1 MRDEIQFEQDA
12 GILLNTLLGEM
23 PDVGLVTWHDDGR
36 ITSLSKRCQE
46 LMQLPASA
54 AVGGSIEIIG
64 QSPCSSIL
72 SSYEQCKASL
82 DQQCIEEEFKL
93 LRDGMPCWLKLSL
106 RRCMQGCGPL
116 SYYLL
121 IVRDITLSR
130 RELEKAQQS
139 QSFFEAAL
147 RTIPDAAIVA
157 DEEGCI
163 VQVSSGAERLFGY
176 NQEELLGR
184 SAGLLV
190 GQPRMDK
197 VSTAQAEKC
206 TVPRFQISESLTKDG
221 CRLTTE
227 MITDAI
233 KDMGGH
239 VLGSISVLR
248 DISNQITMQNDLQ
261 QQVLLLDSIFR
272 QVPFA
277 LGVIGTDR
285 QIIQMSDSALALF
298 GYKQDQMANQS
309 MRMIYSTQEEFERV
323 GEMMYRI
330 RPGEPVVADLVD
342 AEGRHFNG
350 RVQVAPLFEVQETI
364 KAYLLAIEDVTEKMA
379 YDEELR
385 RYEQIVSASSD
396 ALVFLDDRHIYRAAN
411 QAYLDLWKKTRAEI
425 IGAHISEIV
434 GEEFYLRYSQPALQR
449 CFRGESV
456 FIDPVGITYPAG
468 QRFVDVRHTP
478 YRNNQGQITGV
489 LITLRDVSLRHLAE
503 LAMQESQERFRL
515 AGDFAEFAVW
525 ELDVETRRPVDDH
538 MLRHMLGYS
547 VTDAFDS
554 LDAWLSAVPEPDYQ
568 LLAEWFENIL
578 TNPRIDLCERVECR
592 MQKKSGEV
600 VYVENLIEGRLR
612 EGKRRLVGIT
622 RNITSLVQERVE
634 LRKYEHMTL
643 AARDGLA
650 LVDRHHIFRA
660 VNGFYAKHYGRAME
674 NIVGEN
680 VSTLLG
686 ERFCQRDFKP
696 MLDRCFAGEEPQ
708 IECWKT
714 YPVTGRR
721 RSEISFSPYR
731 NKSGTITRVLVTT
744 HDITDSYLSQLALQE
759 SEEKFRAI
767 FDYVPIG
774 VVILAIEDGSI
785 LDANPASLAMHG
797 YEKDE
802 CLSLKPWQVAVG
814 ITPRNFAAEW
824 GRMTERRRSRFETE
838 HWRKDGSTL
847 HVLADA
853 SRVQIN
859 EREVIVITLTDITDL
874 KQLDLKLRERQ
885 SQYRLLVESTKGILF
900 RAQPKTFRFKFVSQE
915 AEHLLGYPVAAW
927 AEERDFWLNHLHP
940 EDRQWAPEYCL
951 SMIGQQKDY
960 EFDYRMIAAD
970 GRVVWLH
977 DVTSVIV
984 VDGKVVSLV
993 GVMVDITARKE
1004 AEAERW
1010 RLSEMIQQST
1020 DAILLT
1026 DTDFKVAYINKAF
1039 TELYGY
1045 DIDDLRGRCPE
1056 ILDAEADGERIN
1068 QQIYGDLQAGRQ
1080 VSRELLN
1087 LRKDGSHFYCQHTI
1101 NPLRNDQGDII
1112 AYMSSQRD
1120 VSMRKEAERALRESE
1135 EKYRQIVET
1144 AHEGIWV
1151 VDGQAMTTFVNPRLA
1166 EMLGYTDTEMSER
1179 TLFEF
1184 LDPANDSL
1192 ARQFWKRLLRDG
1204 KANVDLLF
1212 RRKDGSDLWSHVS
1225 TRLMQAK
1232 QGETVSVMTLLTDI
1246 TEQRKLTE
1254 ALVRSQKMEAVG
1266 QLTGGIAH
1274 DFNNILGSI
1283 LGFAE
1288 LAQMRFG
1295 DDNAKL
1301 HEYLVQIETAGG
1313 RARDLIRQLLIF
1325 SRGENTRSAAAVP
1338 LTPLIKEVMKM
1349 LVPMLPGAIEIRTEL
1364 PVDTVSAKVDPLHI
1378 QQMLMN
1384 LCINARDAI
1393 SKSGLITVMLTKRNV
1408 AWERCT
1414 ICGEL
1419 VSGVWVSIQ
1428 VNDTGPGIAE
1438 FLRDDIFQPFIT
1450 SKEVGEGSG
1459 MGLAVVRGIV
1469 NSYNGHI
1476 LVESSPGKGA
1486 SFEILLPEAIEEAE
1500 ETVPERAVENSRARL
1515 DGFMMLTVDDETQF
1529 MSYCN
1534 ELLNDAGAEVVSCNN
1549 GIQAL
1554 GRYAR
1559 DGVEFDLII
1568 TDQSMPGM
1576 SGTEM
1581 VQALRKL
1588 GCHSPVILCSGYG
1601 QEVDLETMQR
1611 LGIDELLPK
1620 PTRRGE
1626 LMSAIRRTLAL

>member
-1 MRDEIQFEQDA
+1 MRDEINFEQDA
-12 GILLNTLLGEM
+12 GILLNVLLSEL
-23 PDVGLVTWHDDGR
+23 PDVGVLTWHDDGR

-54 AVGGSIEIIG
+54 AVGGSVDIIG
-64 QSPCSSIL
+64 QSPCRSFL
-72 SSYEQCKASL
+72 ALYEQCKSSL
-82 DQQCIEEEFKL
+82 DQQCVEEDLKL
-93 LRDGMPCWLKLSL
+93 MRGGMPYWLNLSL
-106 RRCMQGCGPL
+106 RRCPQGCGPL
-116 SYYLL
+116 SDYLL
-121 IVRDITLSR
+121 IVRDITPSR

-147 RTIPDAAIVA
+147 RAIPDAAIVA
-157 DEEGCI
+157 DTEGCI
-163 VQVSSGAERLFGY
+163 AQVSSGAERLFGY
-176 NQEELLGR
+176 SQEELLGR
-184 SAGLLV
+184 SAKLLV
-190 GQPRMDK
+190 GEPQMDT
-197 VSTAQAEKC
+197 VSTVQAEEC
-206 TVPRFQISESLTKDG
+206 AVPRFQIGESLTKHG
-221 CRLTTE
+221 SRLTTE

-233 KDMGGH
+233 EDMGGH
-239 VLGSISVLR
+239 VLGTITVLR
-248 DISNQITMQNDLQ
+248 DISTQITMQNDLLQ
-261 QQVLLLDSIFR
+261 QTLLLDSIFR

-298 GYKQDQMANQS
+298 RYQQDQMANHS
-309 MRMIYSTQEEFERV
+309 IRMIYSTQEEFERV

-342 AEGRHFNG
+342 AQGRQFYGH
-350 RVQVAPLFEVQETI
+350 VQVAPLFDVEETI
-364 KAYLLAIEDVTEKMA
+364 RGYLLAIEDVTEQLA
-379 YDEELR
+379 YGEELR

-396 ALVFLDDRHIYRAAN
+396 ALIFIDDRHIYCAAN
-411 QAYLDLWKKTRAEI
+411 QAYLDLWQKSREEI

-449 CFRGESV
+449 CFKGESV
-456 FIDPVGITYPAG
+456 FIDPVEATYPAG
-468 QRFVDVRHTP
+468 RRFVDVRHTP

-489 LITLRDVSLRHLAE
+489 LITLRDVSHHHLAE

-525 ELDVETRRPVDDH
+525 ELDVETRTPVDDL
-538 MLRHMLGYS
+538 MLRRMLGYS
-547 VTDAFDS
+547 VADAFDS
-554 LDAWLSAVPEPDYQ
+554 LDAWLSVVLDPDNQ
-568 LLAEWFENIL
+568 PLVEWFEQIL
-578 TNPRIDLCERVECR
+578 TNPDIDLSERIECR
-592 MQKKSGEV
+592 VQKKSGEMV
-600 VYVENLIEGRLR
+600 HVENLIEGRLR
-612 EGKRRLVGIT
+612 DGKRRLVGIT
-622 RNITSLVQERVE
+622 RNITSLVQEREE
-634 LRKYEHMTL
+634 LRKYERMTL
-643 AARDGLA
+643 AVRDGLA
-650 LVDRHHIFRA
+650 LIDRQHIFRA
-660 VNGFYAKHYGRAME
+660 VNGFYVKHYGRAMDA
-674 NIVGEN
+674 IVGET
-680 VSTLLG
+680 VTTLLG
-686 ERFCQRDFKP
+686 EQFYQREFKP

-708 IECWKT
+708 IECWRN
-714 YPVTGRR
+714 YPLTGRR
-721 RSEISFSPYR
+721 RVEISFAPYHDE
-731 NKSGTITRVLVTT
+731 SGRISRVLVTT
-744 HDITDSYLSQLALQE
+744 HDITDSYLSQLALRE

-785 LDANPASLAMHG
+785 LDANPASLTMHG
-797 YEKDE
+797 YEKE
-802 CLSLKPWQVAVG
+802 EYLSLKPWEVVVE

-824 GRMTERRRSRFETE
+824 GRVTERRRSRFESE

-847 HVLADA
+847 HVLVDA

-859 EREVIVITLTDITDL
+859 EREVIVSTLTDITHL
-874 KQLDLKLRERQ
+874 KQLELKLREQ
-885 SQYRLLVESTKGILF
+885 QGQYRLLVESSNAILF
-900 RAQPKTFRFKFVSQE
+900 SADPKTFRFNFVSQE
-915 AEHLLGYPVAAW
+915 AVHLLGYPVTAW
-927 AEERDFWLNHLHP
+927 ANEKDFWLNHLHP

-951 SMIGQQKDY
+951 SMIGQQKDH

-984 VDGKVVSLV
+984 ADGKVVSLV
-993 GVMVDITARKE
+993 GVMVDITAGKE

-1056 ILDAEADGERIN
+1056 ILDAEADAEHIN
-1068 QQIYGDLQAGRQ
+1068 PQIYSDLQAGRQ

-1120 VSMRKEAERALRESE
+1120 VSMRKNAERALIESE

-1166 EMLGYTDTEMSER
+1166 EMLGYTDDEMSRR
-1179 TLFEF
+1179 TLFDF
-1184 LDPANDSL
+1184 LDPTNDSM
-1192 ARQFWKRLLRDG
+1192 ARRFWKRLLRDG
-1204 KANVDLLF
+1204 NATVDLLF

-1232 QGETVSVMTLLTDI
+1232 QGEPVSVMTLLTDI
-1246 TEQRKLTE
+1246 TEQRQLTD

-1313 RARDLIRQLLIF
+1313 RARDLIRQLLVF

-1364 PVDTVSAKVDPLHI
+1364 PVDMISAKVDPLHV

-1384 LCINARDAI
+1384 LCINARDMI
-1393 SKSGLITVMLTKRNV
+1393 SKSGLITVKLTKRDV
-1408 AWERCT
+1408 AWGQCT
-1414 ICGEL
+1414 ICGEP
-1419 VSGVWVSIQ
+1419 VSGEWVSIQ
-1428 VNDTGPGIAE
+1428 VIDTGPGIDE
-1438 FLRDDIFQPFIT
+1438 SLRDDIFQPFIT

-1469 NSYNGHI
+1469 NSYNGHV

-1486 SFEILLPEAIEEAE
+1486 SFEILLPEAIEEPEEAVAE
-1500 ETVPERAVENSRARL
+1500 TAADNSRVRL
-1515 DGFMMLTVDDETQF
+1515 DGFMILTVDDETQF
-1529 MSYCN
+1529 RSYCN
-1534 ELLNDAGAEVVSCNN
+1534 ELLNDAGAEVVSCYS

-1568 TDQSMPGM
+1568 TDQSIPGM

-1588 GCHSPVILCSGYG
+1588 GCHTPVILCSGYG
-1601 QEVDLETMQR
+1601 QEVELETMQR
-1611 LGIDELLPK
+1611 LGIEELLPK
-1620 PTRRGE
+1620 PASRGE
-1626 LMSAIRRTLAL
+1626 LMSAIRRVLTL